1 MTKKTKFITQL
12 EKQHVGW
19 TGNRLAQ
26 AFHLDG
32 RSQME
37 CANATGF
44 TPQYISNVK
53 NGRFQNLT
61 LDNAHRFASFFDC
74 PIEVL
79 FPSREEL
86 AS

>member
-1 MTKKTKFITQL
+1 MTNKKKFITQL
-12 EKQHVGW
+12 RGQDASI
-19 TGNRLAQ
+19 TGNRLAA

-37 CANATGF
+37 CANATGL

-61 LDNAHRFASFFDC
+61 LDNLHLFASFFGC
-74 PIEVL
+74 AIEDL